1 MPRPHRIQ
9 AADAIYHIT
18 GQGNSGGPVFC
29 NDRDREAFLVLLA
42 FAVERYGCHC
52 YCYCL
57 MTTHYHLVVMT
68 PEPNLAR
75 AMQWL
80 LGVYAQ
86 MFNRRHA
93 HSGHVFRGRYGS
105 TLIEREGHLVEVF
118 RYVFLNPVRAGIC
131 GSPRHY
137 PWSSYRA
144 TIGLEPT
151 PNFLRVEPILELFAG
166 GEAAARKRLVAFV
179 EGP

>member
-18 GQGNSGGPVFC
+18 GQGNGGGAVFRD
-29 NDRDREAFLVLLA
+29 DRDREVFLVLLDLL
-42 FAVERYGCHC
+42 VERLGWHC
-52 YCYCL
+52 YAYCL

-75 AMQWL
+75 GMQWL

-86 MFNRRHA
+86 MFNRRYSH
-93 HSGHVFRGRYGS
+93 HGHVFRGRYGS
-105 TLIEREGHLVEVF
+105 RLIERESHLVEVY

-131 GSPRHY
+131 RSPGEYR
-137 PWSSYRA
+137 WSSYLA
-144 TIGLEPT
+144 TIGLEPV
-151 PNFLRVEPILELFAG
+151 PGFLTIEPILELFANSQ
-166 GEAAARKRLVAFV
+166 ATARKRLVAFV